1 MQNISHRKKFMQKRI
16 SVNLPAKSMDFIK
29 QLKAETSRRNIDL
42 VVQAVMEH
50 PEEFDNLYQLIYS
63 DISRIPNL
71 AAWALEKCVAQNPAF
86 LTSYIHEVIDFLPQ
100 IRYSGLR
107 RSLLKSLTFCDIPEE
122 RLGELL
128 DICLDWLQD
137 PKIKTAVKIYSM
149 HILLDIAR
157 KEPDIRFELIPVIE
171 SQLDH
176 NTVGFNNR
184 GKKTI
189 KALHQLDC
197 PDTV

>member
-1 MQNISHRKKFMQKRI
+1 MLI
-16 SVNLPAKSMDFIK
+16 SVNLPAKSMDFIT

-63 DISRIPNL
+63 DIPRIPNI
-71 AAWALEKCVAQNPAF
+71 AAWALEKCVEQNPAF
-86 LTSYIHEVIDFLPQ
+86 LAPYIHEVIDFLPQ

-107 RSLLKSLTFCDIPEE
+107 RSLTKSLTFCEIPEE

-128 DICLDWLQD
+128 DICLGWLQD

-149 HILLDIAR
+149 QILLDIAR

-171 SQLDH
+171 SQLDY
-176 NTVGFNNR
+176 NTVGFENR

-189 KALHQLDC
+189 KALRQLG
-197 PDTV
+197 